1 MSGGEGVGEGGTTDA
16 VGQPRDGD
24 AGGRAG
30 HGVGAQSSA
39 AVADRYLERRSAVD
53 PDAAAALGRRV
64 DCAVPDL
71 SPDGFAARY
80 EVEAGALADL
90 GPVAADVLG
99 AALRER
105 LLAEVALYDCGFT
118 TSLLAPL
125 ATPVH
130 RLREI
135 FDDLPRDSDEDWQRI
150 ATHLE
155 AAASGFSDYATTLR
169 DSAQRG
175 NRFAARQVRV
185 VADQCASWIDPA
197 GTDFYRRL
205 AGSYQGRPE
214 LAGRLLLAADEVSR
228 SAGEFVTFLRT
239 DLAPLAAAPDAVGEQ
254 LYRTTSRA
262 FLGAAVDPAELY
274 EYGWDELR
282 RLTGLATGLGRR
294 LTGERDLGAARE
306 ALDRRPGARIGVGEL
321 VGWLQSRL
329 DALIA
334 ELGDAHFDIPSA
346 TAAVEAR
353 LVTAGSGVMYYSPAD
368 PALTRPGRVWWSV
381 PPGTDSVAT
390 WREASTVHH
399 EGLPGHHLQFAVT
412 TGIADLHPWQRYLCH
427 VHGYAEGWAH
437 YAEQLAVDLGLLHG
451 DDELLGVY
459 GAQLW
464 RAARIVIDIGLHL
477 GYPVQAGTGLTDETA
492 WEPDMAARFLSDVA
506 GVDPATAAWEVDR
519 YLGWPG
525 QALAFKVGARLWD
538 AARADRQ
545 RALGAAFTLKGFH
558 MTALRL
564 GPMGLDPLRAA
575 LAGTGV

>member
-1 MSGGEGVGEGGTTDA
+1 MSENRKPG
-16 VGQPRDGD
+16 
-24 AGGRAG
+24 AGGQQQDGAAG
-30 HGVGAQSSA
+30 GPVRHGAGAQASA
-39 AVADRYLERRSAVD
+39 AVADRYLERRAAID

-64 DCAVPDL
+64 ECAVPDL
-71 SPDGFAARY
+71 SPDGFAARH
-80 EVEAGALADL
+80 EVETDALAGL
-90 GPVAADVLG
+90 GTASDDVLG

-105 LLAEVALYDCGFT
+105 LLAEISLYDCGFT

-130 RLREI
+130 RLREV
-135 FDDLPRDSDEDWQRI
+135 FDDLPRADDEDWQRI

-155 AAASGFSDYATTLR
+155 AAADGFADYATTLR

-205 AGSYQGRPE
+205 AGGYQGNVE
-214 LAGRLLLAADEVSR
+214 LAGRLLRAADEVSR
-228 SAGEFVTFLRT
+228 SADEFVTFLRT
-239 DLAPLAAAPDAVGEQ
+239 DLAPLALAPDAVGEQ

-282 RLTGLATGLGRR
+282 RLTGLATELGSR
-294 LTGERDLGAARE
+294 LTGERGLGAARE
-306 ALDRRPGARIGVGEL
+306 ALDRRPGAKIPL
-321 VGWLQSRL
+321 SDLIGWLQSRL
-329 DALIA
+329 DALVA
-334 ELGDAHFDIPSA
+334 ELDGTHFDIPAA

-381 PPGTDSVAT
+381 PPDTDAVAT

-437 YAEQLAVDLGLLHG
+437 YAEQLAVDLGLLRG

-477 GYPVQAGTGLTDETA
+477 GYPVPGGTGLTDDRA
-492 WEPDMAARFLSDVA
+492 WEPGMAARFLSAVA

-545 RALGAAFTLKGFH
+545 RALGRSFKLKDFH

-575 LAGTGV
+575 LAGVGA